1 MLTEVNL
8 KDHLVRANFIDNERT
23 MIEVLYTSHDY
34 KQTHSTVIEYDQNHP
49 DCKALLEVMSVDDL
63 HETTYNTKKAERAE
77 FEKTA
82 IEIAK
87 NSGLVLG
94 HDKIDTTFFP
104 IMTKAIF
111 EEPENE
117 DHLFALKLAL
127 FEIKEIRD
135 TKHEELK
142 TNLRKSTTKI
152 EALMFALQII
162 GQERN

>member
-8 KDHLVRANFIDNERT
+8 KDHLVKANFIDNERK
-23 MIEVLYTSHDY
+23 MIEVLYTSKDY
-34 KQTHSTVIEYDQNHP
+34 KITNSTVIEYDTEHP
-49 DCKALLEVMSVDDL
+49 DFQELMKVMSVDEL

-77 FEKTA
+77 FERTA

-94 HDKIDTTFFP
+94 HDKIDTSFFP
-104 IMTKAIF
+104 ILTKAIF

-135 TKHEELK
+135 TKKEKLK
-142 TNLRKSTTKI
+142 TQLRKCTTKI
-152 EALMFALQII
+152 ESLLYALQII
-162 GQERN
+162 LAERS